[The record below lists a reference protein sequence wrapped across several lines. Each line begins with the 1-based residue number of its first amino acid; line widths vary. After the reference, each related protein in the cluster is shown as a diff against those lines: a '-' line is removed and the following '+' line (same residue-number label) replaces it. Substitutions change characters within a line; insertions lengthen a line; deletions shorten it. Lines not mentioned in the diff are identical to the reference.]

1 MAKAKKT
8 STAKKGAKEIEEEV
22 VAQEQVNDV
31 LEQEEEVTL
40 EKDPDEILVDENFE
54 GKKEPEFEIDEQ
66 NDLDGEVKDADPQE
80 ILDEFAKSTDEL
92 ASKLEESDNV
102 EETLKQELEKA
113 EKTEEKWQEK
123 IKELEKETKGKGNN
137 FAPFS
142 EFWGGISYT

>member
-8 STAKKGAKEIEEEV
+8 STAKKSAKEIEEEV
-22 VAQEQVNDV
+22 VAQAQVNDV

-40 EKDPDEILVDENFE
+40 EKDPDEILIDEDSE
-54 GKKEPEFEIDEQ
+54 GKKELEFEIDEQ

-113 EKTEEKWQEK
+113 EKTEEKLQEK